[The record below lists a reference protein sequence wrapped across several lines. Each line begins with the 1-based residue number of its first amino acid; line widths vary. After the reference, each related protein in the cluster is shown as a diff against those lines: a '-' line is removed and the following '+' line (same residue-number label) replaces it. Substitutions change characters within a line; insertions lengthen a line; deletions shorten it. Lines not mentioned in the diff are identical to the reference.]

1 MDPSLKQMRINTPG
15 YGKKQPK
22 NSLNSLWDTARNAVS
37 AVGQA
42 ISGTVGRGRSM
53 DNNAPYG
60 GFDQVTPYTAMP
72 TSEQPS
78 VFTTI
83 SDEGVSAYATRDTV
97 ASTMVMNSVNNY
109 NTNSMRTAMN
119 NTKSSNNEMIELLKQ
134 MANNQTPN
142 ITFEIHDN
150 KISSE
155 DDIYRL
161 TEEVMKQMDF
171 ILNVKNRRY

>member
-1 MDPSLKQMRINTPG
+1 M
-15 YGKKQPK
+15 K

-42 ISGTVGRGRSM
+42 ISGVVGRGRSM

-60 GFDQVTPYTAMP
+60 GFDQITPYTTMP

-134 MANNQTPN
+134 MVNNQTPN

-161 TEEVMKQMDF
+161 TEEVMKQIQMDF

>member
-1 MDPSLKQMRINTPG
+1 MAINVICRRRIIPPHALCPVFVQG
-15 YGKKQPK
+15 
-22 NSLNSLWDTARNAVS
+22 VS

-42 ISGTVGRGRSM
+42 ISGVVGRR
-53 DNNAPYG
+53 
-60 GFDQVTPYTAMP
+60 AMP
-72 TSEQPS
+72 SSDVGNGFGDMYNSNDVYGVTSKGYEPS
-78 VFTTI
+78 VIATVA
-83 SDEGVSAYATRDTV
+83 DEGVSAYATRDTF

-109 NTNSMRTAMN
+109 NANSMKTAMN

-134 MANNQTPN
+134 MVNNQTPN

>member
-1 MDPSLKQMRINTPG
+1 
-15 YGKKQPK
+15 
-22 NSLNSLWDTARNAVS
+22 
-37 AVGQA
+37 
-42 ISGTVGRGRSM
+42 
-53 DNNAPYG
+53 
-60 GFDQVTPYTAMP
+60 
-72 TSEQPS
+72 
-78 VFTTI
+78 
-83 SDEGVSAYATRDTV
+83 
-97 ASTMVMNSVNNY
+97 MVMNSVNNY
-109 NTNSMRTAMN
+109 NASSMRTAMN